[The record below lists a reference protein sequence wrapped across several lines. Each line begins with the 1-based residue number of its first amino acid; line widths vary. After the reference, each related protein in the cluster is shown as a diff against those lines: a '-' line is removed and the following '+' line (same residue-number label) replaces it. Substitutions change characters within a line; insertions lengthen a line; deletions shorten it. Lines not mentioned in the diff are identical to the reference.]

1 LSPSEVKEVADA
13 KHQRNLL
20 ACETGYGF
28 FDRSILSA
36 EEAKQIGLGP
46 SS

>member
-1 LSPSEVKEVADA
+1 LL

-20 ACETGYGF
+20 ACATGYGF
-28 FDRSILSA
+28 CDRTLLSA